1 MNDPPWPTSSP
12 SAPPTD
18 GDVVGACPLDC
29 PDGCSWIVT
38 VSDGVATKLRG
49 NPDHPFTRGGLCKK
63 VNPWLD
69 YAAEPGRLLHPLR
82 RIRPKGPGHRPD
94 EAFESISWDDALA
107 EIAERFSTIIERRGP
122 AAIWPFAGT
131 GNVGW
136 VQGAALPAGSRLW
149 HHLGVS
155 GHQVTICSVSGH
167 VGLGYSMGTATGF
180 DPEDIA
186 HAGTVVIWGSNT
198 LVANQH
204 LWPFVEQARAGGA
217 PVVVI
222 DPVRTRTAARADLH
236 VAPRVGTDGALALG
250 LCRSLIRA
258 GARDV
263 DFVEHRTIGFDRFAA
278 SVERWTPTLT
288 ARTCG
293 LAVAEVERLAEVIGA
308 RAPLAIKLGQGMQRH
323 ANGGQTARIV
333 SCLPALTG
341 AFDRRGGGLV
351 YSTSGPYR
359 FNTDRAAGVDLGHR
373 PRHLAMTRLASNL
386 AELDDPPVEAL
397 FVYGANPVVSN
408 PDVGAVRAGLSRP
421 DLFTVV
427 AELFHTETTDYADI
441 VLPSTMQHEQLEIS
455 DSFSHLYVHLNRPAV
470 APPGECLPH
479 TEMFRRLARAMGLDE
494 PALYAS
500 DLDLVAALLDTK
512 AFAEAGIT
520 VETLSVTGWA
530 RLPETA
536 PPYLP
541 FAERFPTPSGRFE
554 FASEKADREHQGLLP
569 TYRAPVE
576 VGRTDDDPASG
587 GYDPASGGYDLVA
600 AASDWHINS
609 VFAGTDRTTSRTG
622 KPVVTVHPD
631 DGERDG
637 LVDGADV
644 EVFNDRGSF
653 VATLRL
659 GHDTRPGL
667 AVTTKGW
674 WRMGVNNTVAER
686 DSDMGRGAVYHDNR
700 VAVRPLGSRGGR
712 A

>member
-1 MNDPPWPTSSP
+1 MNGEPSPPF
-12 SAPPTD
+12 
-18 GDVVGACPLDC
+18 DVEVIGACPLDC

-38 VSDGVATKLRG
+38 VSQGVATRLRG

-82 RIRPKGPGHRPD
+82 RIKPKGPGHHPH
-94 EAFESISWDDALA
+94 EAFERISWDKALT
-107 EIAERFSTIIERRGP
+107 EIADRFSSIIETSGP

-136 VQGAALPAGSRLW
+136 VQGAGLPSGSRLW
-149 HHLGVS
+149 NHLGVS

-167 VGLGYSMGTATGF
+167 VGLGYSIGTATGF

-186 HAGTVVIWGSNT
+186 NAGTVVIWGSNT

-204 LWPFVEQARAGGA
+204 LWPFVEQARADGA
-217 PVVVI
+217 PVIVI
-222 DPVRTRTAARADLH
+222 DPVRTRTAIRADLH

-258 GARDV
+258 GAIDT
-263 DFVEHRTIGFDRFAA
+263 DFVEQRTVGFDRFAA
-278 SVERWTPTLT
+278 SVECWTPTAT
-288 ARTCG
+288 AETCG
-293 LAVAEVERLAEVIGA
+293 LAVTEVERLAELVGD

-341 AFDRRGGGLV
+341 AFGHRGGGLV

-359 FNTDRAAGVDLGHR
+359 FNTDLAAGVDLGRR
-373 PRHLAMTRLASNL
+373 PRHLAMTRLASDL
-386 AELDDPPVEAL
+386 ADLDDPPIEAL
-397 FVYGANPVVSN
+397 FIYGANPVVSN
-408 PDVGAVRAGLSRP
+408 PDVGAVRAGLSRSE
-421 DLFTVV
+421 LFTVV

-441 VLPSTMQHEQLEIS
+441 VLPSTMQHEQLEVS

-470 APPGECLPH
+470 TPPGECLAH
-479 TEMFRRLARAMGLDE
+479 TEIFRRLARAMDLDE
-494 PALYAS
+494 AALYAS
-500 DLDLVAALLDTK
+500 DLDLAAALLDTP
-512 AFAEAGIT
+512 AFAAAGIT
-520 VETLSVTGWA
+520 IDTLSATGWA
-530 RLPETA
+530 RLPDTER
-536 PPYLP
+536 PYLP

-554 FASEKADREHQGLLP
+554 FASENADREGHGLLP
-569 TYRAPVE
+569 TYRPPVE
-576 VGRTDDDPASG
+576 AGRGPCDTG
-587 GYDPASGGYDLVA
+587 GGGAGGYDLVA

-609 VFAGTDRTTSRTG
+609 VFAGTDRTRSRTG
-622 KPVVTVHPD
+622 RPLLTVNPED
-631 DGERDG
+631 AERDG

-644 EVFNDRGSF
+644 EVLNDRGSF

-659 GHDTRPGL
+659 DPHTRRGV

-700 VAVRPLGSRGGR
+700 VELRPSGSPQPAR
-712 A
+712 